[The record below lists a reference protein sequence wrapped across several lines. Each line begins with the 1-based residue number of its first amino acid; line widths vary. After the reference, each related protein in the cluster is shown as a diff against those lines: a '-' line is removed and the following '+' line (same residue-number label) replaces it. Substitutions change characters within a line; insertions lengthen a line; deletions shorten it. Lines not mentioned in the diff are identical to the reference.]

1 MSTAS
6 DSRVVDDLV
15 QRLQASSSALA
26 TVATRR
32 MEADLPWVEHLS
44 AEDRSWLGVIAQEA
58 INRFIEWL
66 QDPQPADTSTSEIFR
81 TAPRELARSVSLH
94 NTVALIRLIV
104 EVVEDSG
111 REFVTDSQ
119 RPLLREGV
127 LTYSRE
133 VAFSAAEV
141 YARAAESRGA
151 WDARLE
157 AFAIDAVV
165 RGAADDAL
173 LSHVSTLGW
182 TNGVAAVAVVGTAP
196 AGRAEVSA
204 AELRAA
210 TRHLTR
216 DAIVGMHGGQVVV
229 VLGHPEDPAPLAVQ
243 LADSF
248 HAGPVV
254 IGPTVADVS
263 QAYRSARAARAALAA
278 VAAWPQAPRPAFA
291 DDLLPERAL
300 AGDGAARE
308 TLIGDIY
315 RPLLAAGATLV
326 ETLDEYIAQGR
337 SLEGAARELYVH
349 PNTVRYRLR
358 RISQVLGWDPT
369 EAREGYV
376 LRTALAVGRLAD
388 ASAPTAH

>member
-1 MSTAS
+1 MSNGPGPE
-6 DSRVVDDLV
+6 VVDDLV
-15 QRLQASSSALA
+15 ARLHASSSTLA
-26 TVATRR
+26 TMASRR
-32 MEADLPWVEHLS
+32 MEADLPWVEQLN
-44 AEDRSWLGVIAQEA
+44 AGDRSWLGVIAQEA
-58 INRFIEWL
+58 ITRFIEWL
-66 QDPQPADTSTSEIFR
+66 RDPEVGDTSASEIFR

-94 NTVALIRLIV
+94 QTVALIRLIV

-111 REFVTDSQ
+111 REFVTESQ

-165 RGAADDAL
+165 RGAPDDAL

-182 TNGVAAVAVVGTAP
+182 TNGVRAVALVGTAP
-196 AGRAEVSA
+196 AGRAEVTA
-204 AELRAA
+204 AELRSA
-210 TRHLTR
+210 TRHLTH

-229 VLGHPEDPAPLAVQ
+229 VLGHPEDPAALAAQ
-243 LADSF
+243 LAESF
-248 HAGPVV
+248 EDGPVV
-254 IGPTVADVS
+254 IGPMVDDVS
-263 QAYRSARAARAALAA
+263 QVHRSARAARAALTA
-278 VAAWPQAPRPAFA
+278 VAAWPQAPRPLAA

-300 AGDGAARE
+300 GGDEAARE
-308 TLIGDIY
+308 TLISDIY
-315 RPLLAAGATLV
+315 TPLLAAGATLV

-358 RISQVLGWDPT
+358 RISQLLGWDPT
-369 EAREGYV
+369 DAREGYV
-376 LRTALAVGRLAD
+376 LHTALAVGRLAE
-388 ASAPTAH
+388 ATSRRA